1 MSELCTWA
9 EFSFKLNLPD
19 KDGITQREHLE
30 QVERQIGR
38 RPEALEP
45 PTDFP
50 MLLSHVWSAFC
61 SLSNSRASGFSG
73 PSPITY
79 TEIQSWKEATQTPL
93 DPWEV
98 EAIKRIDVVY
108 MEVTNSV

>member
-1 MSELCTWA
+1 MSDLCIWA
-9 EFSFKLNLPD
+9 EFHFKLNLPD
-19 KDGITQREHLE
+19 KDGITSREHLE
-30 QVERQIGR
+30 QVERQTGR

-50 MLLSHVWSAFC
+50 MLLAHVWSAFS
-61 SLSNSRASGFSG
+61 SLSNTRMAGFSG

-79 TEIQSWKEATQTPL
+79 TEIKSWKETTQTPL

-108 MEVTNSV
+108 MGVTNSV

>member
-1 MSELCTWA
+1 VSEICTWA

-38 RPEALEP
+38 RPEALEA

-93 DPWEV
+93 YPWEV

-108 MEVTNSV
+108 IGVTNSV